1 MSNFKCHHLYK
12 QLPIQMMI
20 LHAGACLYHT
30 CYYWHELIFGSFM
43 KWVPF
48 SFLMTHV
55 LTLLPSKR
63 SPPHAPPQCIQKSDY
78 GKLALMD

>member
-1 MSNFKCHHLYK
+1 MPNFKCHHLYK

-20 LHAGACLYHT
+20 LHVGACLYHT
-30 CYYWHELIFGSFM
+30 CYCWHEHTFGSFM

-48 SFLMTHV
+48 SFLITPF

-63 SPPHAPPQCIQKSDY
+63 NPPLAPEYREKGVSKISSN
-78 GKLALMD
+78 GF